1 MSLQFDSAYYLAENP
16 DVAEAINEGQVQ
28 GAKWHFD
35 NFGAAEGRN
44 PNATFDVSYY
54 LEQNTDVAEAFEAGA
69 ISNPFDHFLEYGAGE
84 GRAPN
89 ANLATVAA
97 GFDEEA
103 YLSANEDVATAVENG
118 VFDSGYEHWVVYGR
132 DEEDRPEATY
142 NDGTPVSDVTQI
154 SALTEGLEELSTA
167 QENLSSFLEGAAD
180 NEAVAAEIAVEDPD
194 QDALNTALTDALST
208 TEIAVDEE
216 LQTFDGIADGDFED
230 AGENTKQGLIE
241 DGREAAQEDI
251 DTAQTN
257 LDDYQAEIAKVDG
270 LASAIATAKS
280 AAEELTTAEA
290 AQTEELDAY
299 AGAEATFEA
308 SNEIEDGLTSAAD
321 VVLQKGDGSGTYS
334 EWDPASDDLA
344 DLARVQDTGNS
355 QTLFTVNSDGELV
368 AESGLEDYAGLD
380 ALQSSIQSVLNAT
393 AEVEAADTADT
404 NAQAALADIDDLSD
418 SELTEADGSAVYTGL
433 GSLEDTL
440 ETEQQDLQDLND
452 AVSAWQGVG
461 ELDEQRT
468 DLETAETEARN
479 AIENDEDEGGLGVA
493 LTEGTDSGATAED
506 DVFLFS
512 DDAGADHT
520 IANFGTEG
528 QDRIYFGGDF
538 ELSALGEDQT
548 INDRVGSADQ
558 KEIFWQ
564 EDSGNLNLYVEA
576 DAEAGRDNNADAITH
591 ITLTG
596 VSADDVNLGS
606 GFLSAGT
613 EVA

>member
-89 ANLATVAA
+89 ANLAAVAA

-142 NDGTPVSDVTQI
+142 NGGTPVSDVTQI

-180 NEAVAAEIAVEDPD
+180 NEAVAAEINVEEPNQTQLDS
-194 QDALNTALTDALST
+194 ALTNALST
-208 TEIAVDEE
+208 TETAVDDE
-216 LQTFDGIADGDFED
+216 LETFTGIDDGEFED

-241 DGREAAQEDI
+241 DGREAAQEAI

-280 AAEELTTAEA
+280 AAEELTTAQA

-308 SNEIEDGLTSAAD
+308 SNESADGELAADANVELLQDDGTTAWAPGDGLDA
-321 VVLQKGDGSGTYS
+321 
-334 EWDPASDDLA
+334 LA
-344 DLARVQDTGNS
+344 TVGDTGQS
-355 QTLFTVNSDGELV
+355 STQTLFTVNSDGELV

-393 AEVEAADTADT
+393 AKVEAADTA
-404 NAQAALADIDDLSD
+404 NSEAQTALTEIDDLSD
-418 SELTEADGSAVYTGL
+418 SELTEADGSAVYTEL
-433 GSLEDTL
+433 GTLEETL

-493 LTEGTDSGATAED
+493 LTDGTDSGATAED

-512 DDAGADHT
+512 DDEGQAHT
-520 IANFGTEG
+520 IANFGVEG

-548 INDRVGSADQ
+548 ISDRVGSADQ

>member
-1 MSLQFDSAYYLAENP
+1 MCRGS
-16 DVAEAINEGQVQ
+16 VA
-28 GAKWHFD
+28 
-35 NFGAAEGRN
+35 
-44 PNATFDVSYY
+44 
-54 LEQNTDVAEAFEAGA
+54 VAG
-69 ISNPFDHFLEYGAGE
+69 
-84 GRAPN
+84 
-89 ANLATVAA
+89 
-97 GFDEEA
+97 
-103 YLSANEDVATAVENG
+103 
-118 VFDSGYEHWVVYGR
+118 
-132 DEEDRPEATY
+132 
-142 NDGTPVSDVTQI
+142 
-154 SALTEGLEELSTA
+154 LTEGLEELSTA

-180 NEAVAAEIAVEDPD
+180 NEAVAAEINVEEPNQTQLDS
-194 QDALNTALTDALST
+194 ALTNALST
-208 TEIAVDEE
+208 TETAVDDE
-216 LQTFDGIADGDFED
+216 LETFTGIDDGEFED

-241 DGREAAQEDI
+241 DGREAAQEAI

-280 AAEELTTAEA
+280 AAEELTTAQA
-290 AQTEELDAY
+290 AQTEALDAY

-308 SNEIEDGLTSAAD
+308 SNEAKAGELGTSASAAD
-321 VVLQKGDGSGTYS
+321 VVLQMEGSATPGSYV
-334 EWDPASDDLA
+334 EWNPASDDLA

-355 QTLFTVNSDGELV
+355 QTLFTVNDDGELV
-368 AESGLEDYAGLD
+368 AESGLDAYAGLD
-380 ALQSSIQSVLNAT
+380 ALQSSIQSVIDAT
-393 AEVEAADTADT
+393 AEEEAAATANGEAVT
-404 NAQAALADIDDLSD
+404 ALEEFTFDDGDFDGADLGLSADDD
-418 SELTEADGSAVYTGL
+418 GATVLTTLQGNETT
-433 GSLEDTL
+433 LEDAQ
-440 ETEQQDLQDLND
+440 EAQQDLND
-452 AVSAWQGVG
+452 AVSAWQGVV